1 LLPGRVITMKDYY
14 QSPNQARA
22 IERWENEGGKVSV
35 HATTPSN
42 SQVDFTINE
51 KRLDGERTIE
61 RNKRRWTK
69 DSRILPVWRFAS

>member
-22 IERWENEGGKVSV
+22 IERWENEGGKVSIQ
-35 HATTPSN
+35 ATTPSI